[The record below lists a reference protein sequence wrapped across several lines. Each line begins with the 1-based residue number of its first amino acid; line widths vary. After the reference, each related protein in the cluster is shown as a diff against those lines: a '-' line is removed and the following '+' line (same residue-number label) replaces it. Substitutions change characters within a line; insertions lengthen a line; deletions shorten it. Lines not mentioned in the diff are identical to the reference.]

1 VQAVTIGK
9 EAAERGRMT
18 LLAAIAALRGA
29 FHNMRGVIW
38 QPFVLSLGVDMK
50 SLGGLESLMDLSRLV
65 VQPIV
70 GSASDI
76 HGRRR
81 WLIARDAITLLIG
94 LLMIATRSWH
104 LLYLIVILIGLER
117 ALYPIWTAMVAE
129 SVEAERL
136 GYVFSI
142 LATATTGA
150 GIVSTLAAGYIAGT
164 YGYNSVFTIATGFV
178 VLSLFLVK
186 TRLPETK
193 APDTTSGMDLRK
205 IVDTLIGTL
214 RPSPKLRGFYIAM
227 TVDLFAFGMGW
238 RLLYGMLTSGY
249 GYTPQMLGLISTVTT
264 GAMAVSQIFIG
275 RHVDRIGYRK
285 YLAISQSL
293 ACIALSIVVISKRF
307 EVVLISQALMGITAS
322 FWGPAEQAWIAS
334 NVDPEERAQAIGS
347 YAAFRGLLSFPAP
360 FIGGLLYD
368 SYGFNTPVIIN
379 IAIAL
384 IDTILILVLIKDKP

>member
-1 VQAVTIGK
+1 MTIGK
-9 EAAERGRMT
+9 EAAERGRMM
-18 LLAAIAALRGA
+18 LLAAIVALRGA

-104 LLYLIVILIGLER
+104 LLFFIVILFGLEG

-142 LATATTGA
+142 LATAATGA
-150 GIVSTLAAGYIAGT
+150 GIVSTLAAGYIAGA
-164 YGYNSVFTIATGFV
+164 YGYSSVFTIATAFV
-178 VLSLFLVK
+178 VLSLILVIA
-186 TRLPETK
+186 RLPETK

-205 IVDTLIGTL
+205 IVDTLIRTL

-227 TVDLFAFGMGW
+227 TVDFFAFGMGW
-238 RLLYGMLTSGY
+238 RLLYGMLTRSY
-249 GYTPQMLGLISTVTT
+249 GYTPQMLGVISTVTT

-285 YLAISQSL
+285 YLAISQSI
-293 ACIALSIVVISKRF
+293 ACIVLSMVVISKSF
-307 EVVLISQALMGITAS
+307 EVVIISQVLMGIAAS

-368 SYGFNTPVIIN
+368 SYGFNVPVIIN
-379 IAIAL
+379 IAIAI